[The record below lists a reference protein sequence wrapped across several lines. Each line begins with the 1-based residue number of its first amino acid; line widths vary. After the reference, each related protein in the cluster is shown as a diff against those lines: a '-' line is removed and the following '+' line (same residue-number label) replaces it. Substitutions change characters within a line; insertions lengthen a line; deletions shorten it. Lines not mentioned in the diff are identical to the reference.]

1 MIFGI
6 IRSPQPLPY
15 QKRGADLMINQITQN
30 ENVKNQF
37 SNAIRELQIGKLLRR
52 ANIIKSCGIS
62 AYGIFRFLLLL
73 VFQGKNLFRLL
84 NSKRKDTAVS
94 KNTYYRFLNDTSFNW
109 TKFLLLLSAKVTSAL
124 STLTKPK
131 YVKVLVLD
139 DSVFKHSRSKD
150 VELLAWVY
158 DHVEHKYQKGFT
170 MLTLGWSD
178 GTVLCQLASTCFH
191 PQRKATI

>member
-1 MIFGI
+1 
-6 IRSPQPLPY
+6 
-15 QKRGADLMINQITQN
+15 MINQITQN